1 MSAPA
6 PSSSTGASRSAARK
20 ADQVASSRSSR
31 LRLAADLRA
40 MAQDPPDGCSAA
52 PVSEDNMYVW
62 WATVIG
68 PENSEWENAVL
79 TLRLTFPEQY
89 PDKPPRVRFTCEM
102 FHPNVYSDGNV
113 CLSLLNENWSAAY
126 SVSSILTAVRSLLT
140 DPNPNSPANPE
151 AAQLFSTNYTQYKK
165 RVRRI
170 AQKSL
175 E

>member
-1 MSAPA
+1 MPA
-6 PSSSTGASRSAARK
+6 GAGHATAASD
-20 ADQVASSRSSR
+20 AD
-31 LRLAADLRA
+31 
-40 MAQDPPDGCSAA
+40 
-52 PVSEDNMYVW
+52 MYVW

-151 AAQLFSTNYTQYKK
+151 AAQLFSTNYTQYKR